1 MPATNIYLPS
11 DNLNNMIIKC
21 IIWGLLAIILGT
33 IVNNIFVHILNNI
46 NYKPNI
52 IVEILLQ
59 LILCCIILSIIHI
72 NFNYFGWTWQHT
84 TPGFIFVSFFFG
96 AQYNVFT
103 NMQKRFIIDRK

>member
-1 MPATNIYLPS
+1 MR
-11 DNLNNMIIKC
+11 NL
-21 IIWGLLAIILGT
+21 ILQNKF
-33 IVNNIFVHILNNI
+33 IRMKLQNRI
-46 NYKPNI
+46 
-52 IVEILLQ
+52 EILLQ